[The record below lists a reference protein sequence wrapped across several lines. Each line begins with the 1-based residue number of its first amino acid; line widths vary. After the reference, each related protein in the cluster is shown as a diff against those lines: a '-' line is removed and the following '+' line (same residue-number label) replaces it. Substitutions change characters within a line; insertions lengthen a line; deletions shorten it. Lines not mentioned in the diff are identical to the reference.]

1 MSALVAARR
10 KRQLSSDEI
19 LSTLA
24 SGREIVPFCK
34 KQTIFAQGDRSDA
47 IFYVHKG
54 KIRLTVVAKNGKQ
67 ATIAL
72 LGEGD
77 FFGEGCL
84 AEQPF
89 RVCFAT
95 AMTECSVM
103 RIDKRAMVDLLRQE
117 QAFSQMFLSYLL
129 KRNIR
134 YEEDL
139 LDQLFNS
146 SEKRLARILLQL
158 SGFGKDDHGEVALPR
173 LSQETLAQ
181 MVGTT
186 RSRVNFFMNR
196 FRKLGFIDY
205 YNDSLRVHPSLLRVV
220 LRE

>member
-1 MSALVAARR
+1 MSPVAAARSE
-10 KRQLSSDEI
+10 RQLSPDKI
-19 LSTLA
+19 LSTLG
-24 SGREIVPFCK
+24 SGREIIPFRK

-47 IFYVHKG
+47 IFYVSKG
-54 KIRLTVVAKNGKQ
+54 KIRLTVVAKTGKQ

-89 RVCFAT
+89 RVCFAA
-95 AMTECSVM
+95 AMTDCSVI
-103 RIDKRAMVDLLRQE
+103 RIDKQAMVDLLRQE

-129 KRNIR
+129 KRNLR

-146 SEKRLARILLQL
+146 SEKRLARILLLL
-158 SGFGKDDHGEVALPR
+158 SDSDNDERTVVAVPR

-196 FRKLGFIDY
+196 FRRLGFIDY
-205 YNDSLRVHPSLLRVV
+205 YDDGLRIHTSLLRVV

>member
-1 MSALVAARR
+1 MSALVAARS
-10 KRQLSSDEI
+10 KRQPSPDEI

-24 SGREIVPFCK
+24 AGREIVPFCK

-196 FRKLGFIDY
+196 FRKLGFVDY

>member
-1 MSALVAARR
+1 MSALVAATS
-10 KRQLSSDEI
+10 KRQFSPDEI
-19 LSTLA
+19 LSTLE
-24 SGREIVPFCK
+24 SGREIVPFRK
-34 KQTIFAQGDRSDA
+34 NQTIFAQGDRSDA

-89 RVCFAT
+89 RVCFAA
-95 AMTECSVM
+95 AMTDCSVM
-103 RIDKRAMVDLLRQE
+103 RIDKQAMVDLLRQE

-129 KRNIR
+129 KRNLR

-146 SEKRLARILLQL
+146 SEKRLARILLLL
-158 SGFGKDDHGEVALPR
+158 SHCDNDEHTVVAVPR

-196 FRKLGFIDY
+196 FRRLGFIDY
-205 YNDSLRVHPSLLRVV
+205 YDDGLRVHTSLLRVV

>member
-1 MSALVAARR
+1 MSALVAATS
-10 KRQLSSDEI
+10 KRQFSPDEI
-19 LSTLA
+19 LSTLG
-24 SGREIVPFCK
+24 SGREIVPFRK

-67 ATIAL
+67 ATIAI

-84 AEQPF
+84 AEQPL
-89 RVCFAT
+89 RVCFAA
-95 AMTECSVM
+95 AMTDCSVM
-103 RIDKRAMVDLLRQE
+103 RIDKPAMVALLRQD
-117 QAFSQMFLSYLL
+117 QSFSQMFLSYLL

-146 SEKRLARILLQL
+146 SEKRLARVLLLL
-158 SGFGKDDHGEVALPR
+158 SGFSKDDHAEVALPR

-205 YNDSLRVHPSLLRVV
+205 YNDGLRVHPSLLRDV

>member
-1 MSALVAARR
+1 MSALAAARSH
-10 KRQLSSDEI
+10 RQPGPDQI
-19 LSTLA
+19 LSTLGT
-24 SGREIVPFCK
+24 GREIVPFRR

-47 IFYVHKG
+47 IFYVQRG

-89 RVCFAT
+89 RICFAAAVT
-95 AMTECSVM
+95 DCSVM
-103 RIDKRAMVDLLRQE
+103 RIDKRAMVDLLCHE
-117 QAFSQMFLSYLL
+117 QAFSRMFLSYLL

-139 LDQLFNS
+139 VDQLFNS
-146 SEKRLARILLQL
+146 SEKRLARILLLL
-158 SGFGKDDHGEVALPR
+158 SHLGKDEDGEVTVPR

-205 YNDSLRVHPSLLRVV
+205 YNDSLRLHSSLLRVV

>member
-24 SGREIVPFCK
+24 SGREIVPFRK

-95 AMTECSVM
+95 AMTDCSVM
-103 RIDKRAMVDLLRQE
+103 RIDKRAMVDLLLQE

-129 KRNIR
+129 KRNMR

-158 SGFGKDDHGEVALPR
+158 SGFGKDDHGEVAPPR

-196 FRKLGFIDY
+196 FRKLGFVDY